1 MTDRELALEC
11 SKWVNVTLDGEDKL
25 LQAIEQALTSRYK
38 DGLRKAKEI
47 AETNYNGF
55 DKHDD
60 PETFPGYWLYF
71 CDVAQVIQQEIDKP

>member
-1 MTDRELALEC
+1 LALEC

-47 AETNYNGF
+47 AESMCLAES
-55 DKHDD
+55 HQWQ
-60 PETFPGYWLYF
+60 PEKCLCPKR
-71 CDVAQVIQQEIDKP
+71 VAQAIQQEIDKP